1 MFIKM
6 AIKII
11 VIQGNIGSGK
21 STFVENLK
29 VKYGNNPEMCFLQ
42 EPVSEWLK
50 IKDEK
55 GVNILE
61 NYYADQHKYSF
72 MFQMMAYISRLSIL
86 KKAVESGKYK
96 YIITERCLNTD
107 RNVFCKMLYHDGYID
122 RMGYTIYNKWFD
134 EFNTFNIEVEYFH
147 MYIRT
152 DPYISKSR
160 VDKRARK
167 EESIPIEYLI
177 KCHEYHEDW
186 LIDDSNETL
195 YVTIIDGNQNIVT
208 NPDISLW
215 YSDFEFIL
223 SID

>member
-1 MFIKM
+1 M
-6 AIKII
+6 KII

-21 STFVENLK
+21 STFVEKLK
-29 VKYGNNPEMCFLQ
+29 TKYENNPKMCFLQ
-42 EPVSEWLK
+42 EPVGEWLK
-50 IKDEK
+50 IKDEH
-55 GVNILE
+55 GINILE
-61 NYYADQHKYSF
+61 KYYADQHKYSF

-86 KKAVESGKYK
+86 KAAIESGKYK

-107 RNVFCKMLYHDGYID
+107 KNVFCKMLYDDGYID
-122 RMGYTIYNKWFD
+122 KIGYDIYNRWFD
-134 EFNTFNIEVEYFH
+134 EFINFKNVDVEYFH

-152 DPYISKSR
+152 NPQVSKHR

-167 EESIPIEYLI
+167 EETISLEYLT
-177 KCHEYHEDW
+177 KCHNYHENW
-186 LIDDSNETL
+186 LMDESNENL
-195 YVTIIDGNQNIVT
+195 CVTIIDGNQDIEI

>member
-1 MFIKM
+1 MIT
-6 AIKII
+6 KII

-29 VKYGNNPEMCFLQ
+29 RKYGNNPKMCFLQ
-42 EPVSEWLK
+42 EPVGEWLN

-61 NYYADQHKYSF
+61 NYYSDQRKYSF

-86 KKAVESGKYK
+86 KRAIDSGKYN

-107 RNVFCKMLYHDGYID
+107 KNVFCKMLYDDGYID
-122 RMGYTIYNKWFD
+122 KMGYEIYNKWFD
-134 EFNTFNIEVEYFH
+134 EFNTFNNVEVEYFH

-167 EESIPIEYLI
+167 EDSIPVEYLI
-177 KCHEYHEDW
+177 KCHKYHEEW
-186 LIDDSNETL
+186 LMNDTL
-195 YVTIIDGNQNIVT
+195 YVTIIDGNQNINT

-215 YSDFEFIL
+215 YNDFEFIL
-223 SID
+223 SI